1 MSKHRLALSI
11 VLVVTLLVPGFS
23 ASLAQPVASQS
34 APPVSTASGSML
46 IVENVGQWPAAARFQ
61 VWNSPLGAGTTW
73 LAQDAIWLVVS
84 RQVDGDELDK
94 KGRALC
100 GDTLVDLPACML
112 AGGPFHAL
120 KLTFPGSNRD
130 VRLEPFGPASTTV
143 SYFFGDDP
151 AQWRPDVPVWA
162 GARYVDLY
170 PGVDLVLGGAQYG
183 WRLEA
188 RPGAAVEQVR
198 LQVEGTAIVEAHGNA
213 AQLSGDSMASKINLP
228 FASFPYTVVSASG
241 GDATRWLI
249 EPYEESGERDSSLSE
264 SPDGLIYSTF
274 LGGTLEDW
282 ADGITVDEAGH
293 AFVVG
298 GTTSADFPT
307 TPGAIDPAHNGSS
320 DVFVVKL
327 NPAGAALVYATFLGG
342 AGSDLG
348 RAIALDSAG
357 NAVVAG
363 YSEGHGFPTTPGAFS
378 TSENGNGSGFV
389 SKLNQTGTSLIYST
403 YLGGSIPD
411 EILGI
416 ALDSTGSAYLT
427 GWTVSPDFPVTPNTF
442 GSAVEGYNAF
452 VAKLHPTGSSLIY
465 GGFLGGTGD
474 DEAGRAI
481 AVDSAGS
488 AYVVGHTDS
497 ADFPT
502 TPAAFNPIH
511 SGDLDAFVVKVSP
524 DGASLDYSSYLGGSH
539 FEFGHA
545 IAVDVSGRAYV
556 TGRTESFDFPVTP
569 GAYDTTF
576 GGPGDGFVAKFDSS
590 GGSLEYATFV
600 GGSLFDETRSIAV
613 DATGSAYV
621 AGMTYLADFGPGANR
636 LGMAQ
641 YTSPHAFV
649 ALLNPEGNDL
659 ALASFLTTTSY
670 NSAIA
675 VALDTAG
682 HGYVAGYTQSTDFP
696 TTPGAFD
703 TTHNGGVDAFAAKLA
718 LDEIR
723 RCCDFNNNNLID
735 VGDLVAIGE
744 LWNQSTGELLH
755 LDLDAD
761 GVITIVDIQWVAR
774 WWGWP
779 IP

>member
-1 MSKHRLALSI
+1 MSNLRLALSI
-11 VLVVTLLVPGFS
+11 VLVVTLAVPGFS
-23 ASLAQPVASQS
+23 VSLAQPVASQPTPTVS
-34 APPVSTASGSML
+34 AASGSML

-84 RQVDGDELDK
+84 RQVDKEEVDK
-94 KGRALC
+94 QGRALC
-100 GDTLVDLPACML
+100 GDTLVDLPTCL
-112 AGGPFHAL
+112 TEGPFHAL

-130 VRLEPFGPASTTV
+130 VRLEPFSRDSSTV

-170 PGVDLVLGGAQYG
+170 PGVDLVLGGTEYG

-188 RPGAAVEQVR
+188 APGTAVEQVR
-198 LQVEGTAIVEAHGNA
+198 LQVEGASIREMHGNA
-213 AQLSGDSMASKINLP
+213 VHLSVDGWATMISLP
-228 FASFPYTVVSASG
+228 FANFPYPAVSASNDNG
-241 GDATRWLI
+241 GWWLT
-249 EPYEESGERDSSLSE
+249 ESRIDSAARDSSLSE
-264 SPDGLIYSTF
+264 PLDGLIFSTF

-282 ADGITVDEAGH
+282 ADGIAVDEDGH
-293 AFVVG
+293 SFVVG
-298 GTTSADFPT
+298 GTMSADFPT

-320 DVFVVKL
+320 DVFVIKL
-327 NPAGAALVYATFLGG
+327 NPAGTALVYATFLGG
-342 AGSDLG
+342 VHSDQG
-348 RAIALDSAG
+348 RAVALDDAG

-363 YSEGHGFPTTPGAFS
+363 YSDGHGFPTTPGAFS

-389 SKLNQTGTSLIYST
+389 SKLNQTGTSLVYST

-411 EILGI
+411 EILDI

-452 VAKLHPTGSSLIY
+452 VAKLDPTGSSLIY
-465 GGFLGGTGD
+465 GGYLGGTRD

-481 AVDSAGS
+481 AVNAAGS

-502 TPAAFNPIH
+502 TPAAFSPIH
-511 SGDLDAFVVKVSP
+511 SGDVDAFVVKISS
-524 DGASLDYSSYLGGSH
+524 DGASLDYSTFLGGSH
-539 FEFGHA
+539 FEFGHG
-545 IAVDVSGRAYV
+545 IAVDALGRAYV

-576 GGPGDGFVAKFDSS
+576 GGPGDGFVARFASS

-600 GGSLFDETRSIAV
+600 GGSMFDETRSIAV

-621 AGMTYLADFGPGANR
+621 AGMTYLADFGPGANHA
-636 LGMAQ
+636 GMVQA
-641 YTSPHAFV
+641 TSPHAFV

-659 ALASFLTTTSY
+659 ALASFLTATSY
-670 NSAIA
+670 SSAIA

-682 HGYVAGYTQSTDFP
+682 YGYVAGYTQSTDFP
-696 TTPGAFD
+696 TTLGAFD
-703 TTHNGGVDAFAAKLA
+703 TTHNGEADAFVAKLA

-723 RCCDFNNNNLID
+723 RCCDFNYNNLVD

-744 LWNQSTGELLH
+744 LWNQSPGELLH
-755 LDLDAD
+755 LDPDAD
-761 GVITIVDIQWVAR
+761 GVITIGDIQWVAR